1 MKFASPRTPGTIPR
15 GLTTFVQLVAF
26 VLIACA
32 STPGKMRA
40 QNLPQKPATSP
51 SDGSIVRAIEIKY
64 AGPVTVSRE
73 RIMSNMRTTVGQ
85 PFSQAGLEEDIRNL
99 YGTGDV
105 TNVRIFGE
113 PMTGGVRVIVIVQSR
128 DVVKEIVIEGA
139 TAFKAKRI
147 LKTITAKTGNALNE
161 EVLESDRQ
169 KIIELYQGK
178 GYNNVDVQFRV
189 SRDEVAGSAV
199 VYFSINEGGKAVL
212 NAIRFEGNANMKAKA
227 MRKVMKGTKPKTIF
241 SFITKD
247 GRLDPAKLR
256 EDLDE
261 VRELYQNKGYIDME
275 VVRTRTETDTKGRTT
290 LVIEIKEGSQY
301 RISRLSIKGN
311 TVLSEND
318 FRKFLKMQ
326 EKSLYTPK
334 GLKDDLKIFNDFYG
348 SRGYVDVQIRTEAVP
363 AGPGLVDLTYTV
375 DQGIVSYIERI
386 NIEGNSITKDK
397 VIRRE
402 LALAPG
408 DIYGVPYA
416 EASKKRLENL
426 NYFSKVEVVPTDTM
440 VPGRK
445 DMNVIVE
452 EKRTGEL
459 SFGAGFSSVDNLV
472 GQATLTQ
479 SNFDIGNWPA
489 FTGGGQKFRLTA
501 VYGATRK
508 DFVAAF
514 TEPYLFDSQIAM
526 TVEAFYHSNN
536 FTTNV
541 YTQTNAGGAIG
552 FRRGLTRFLSVRGE
566 YRLENI
572 TISNVQVTNPPSI
585 YSYSQGSRI
594 RSAVAGGLTYDSRDN
609 VFLTRRGTK
618 VDFGGFIAGGPFGGN
633 TQIYGWNIEGSH
645 YIPLPYDMIL
655 LFNGQVTT
663 VSTLYGI
670 DVSSIETAK
679 TSRVVPLEDRLF
691 LGGANNLRGF
701 DYRDVGPKNIYS
713 QPVGGRTV
721 GRITTELTFPI
732 VERVRGAVFYDGGVN
747 HRKSYSFG
755 FQDYSSDAGVGLRL
769 DLPVG
774 PIRVDYGIPIS
785 NPNQAL
791 GGGQGPPSKK
801 GKFNFNVGY
810 QF

>member
-1 MKFASPRTPGTIPR
+1 MKFAFPRTAGTSPR
-15 GLTTFVQLVAF
+15 GLTTFVQLVAI

-32 STPGKMRA
+32 AMPGRLPA
-40 QNLPQKPATSP
+40 QQPATSP
-51 SDGSIVRAIEIKY
+51 RDGAIVRAIEIKY

-73 RIMSNMRTTVGQ
+73 RILSNMRTTVGQ

-99 YGTGDV
+99 YATGDV

-113 PMTGGVRVIVIVQSR
+113 PTNGGVRVIVIIQSR

-139 TAFKAKRI
+139 SVFKTKRI
-147 LKTITAKTGNALNE
+147 LKLISAKTGNALNE

-178 GYNNVDVQFRV
+178 GYNNIDVQFRV
-189 SRDEVAGSAV
+189 SRDEAAGSSV

-212 NAIRFEGNANMKAKA
+212 NAIRFEGNANIKTRAI
-227 MRKVMKGTKPKTIF
+227 RKVMKNTKPKTIF

-247 GRLDPAKLR
+247 GRLDQAKLR

-275 VVRTRTETDTKGRTT
+275 VVQTRTDTDARGKTT
-290 LVIEIKEGSQY
+290 LVIVINEGNQY
-301 RISRLSIKGN
+301 RISHLNIKGN
-311 TVLSEND
+311 ALLSEAA

-334 GLKDDLKIFNDFYG
+334 GLKADLKIFNDFYG
-348 SRGYVDVQIRTEAVP
+348 SRGYVDVQVRTDAVP

-408 DIYGVPYA
+408 DIYAVPYA
-416 EASKKRLENL
+416 DASKKRLENL
-426 NYFSKVEVVPTDTM
+426 NYFSKVEVVPSDTL

-459 SFGAGFSSVDNLV
+459 SFGAGFSSVDSLV

-479 SNFDIGNWPA
+479 GNFDITNWPS
-489 FTGGGQKFRLTA
+489 FTGGGQKFRLSA
-501 VYGATRK
+501 VYGTTRS
-508 DFVAAF
+508 DFVIAF
-514 TEPYLFDSQIAM
+514 TEPYIFDTQFAM
-526 TVEAFYHSNN
+526 TVEGFYHK
-536 FTTNV
+536 TNYQTNL
-541 YTQTNAGGAIG
+541 YTQSNAGGAIG
-552 FRRGLTRFLSVRGE
+552 FRRPLWRYVSVRSE
-566 YRLENI
+566 YRLERI
-572 TISNVQVTNPPSI
+572 TIGNLQDPNSV
-585 YSYSQGSRI
+585 YAAEKGSRI

-618 VDFGGFIAGGPFGGN
+618 VDAGGFIAGGPFGGN

-645 YIPLPYDMIL
+645 YIPLPFDMIL
-655 LFNGQVTT
+655 LFNGQIST
-663 VSTLYGI
+663 VATLHGAEI
-670 DVSSIETAK
+670 
-679 TSRVVPLEDRLF
+679 TSFEQANSQRVVPLQDRFF

-701 DYRDVGPKNIYS
+701 DYRDVGPRNQFN
-713 QPVGGRTV
+713 QPLGGRTV
-721 GRITTELTFPI
+721 GRVTTELTFPI
-732 VERVRGAVFYDGGVN
+732 IERVRGAVFYDGGIN

-755 FQDYSSDAGVGLRL
+755 FQSYASDFGLGLRL

-774 PIRVDYGIPIS
+774 PIRVDYGIPITS
-785 NPNQAL
+785 PN
-791 GGGQGPPSKK
+791 QGPPGTTNPSKS

>member
-1 MKFASPRTPGTIPR
+1 MKFSFRRTAGTIPR
-15 GLTTFVQLVAF
+15 GLTPFVRVVAA
-26 VLIACA
+26 VLIVCA
-32 STPGKMRA
+32 AAPARLSAQRA
-40 QNLPQKPATSP
+40 PQPPATIP
-51 SDGSIVRAIEIKY
+51 RDGAIVRAVEIKY

-73 RIMSNMRTTVGQ
+73 RILSNMRTTVGQ
-85 PFSQAGLEEDIRNL
+85 PFSQSGLEEDIRNL
-99 YGTGDV
+99 YGTGDL

-128 DVVKEIVIEGA
+128 DVVKEIVIEGV
-139 TAFKAKRI
+139 TLFKTKRI
-147 LKTITAKTGNALNE
+147 LKLISAKTGNALSE
-161 EVLESDRQ
+161 DQLESDRQ

-189 SRDEVAGSAV
+189 SRDEAAGSSV
-199 VYFSINEGGKAVL
+199 VYFSINEGGKAEL
-212 NAIRFEGNANMKAKA
+212 NAIRFEGNANIKARA
-227 MRKVMKGTKPKTIF
+227 IRKVMKNTKPKTIF

-275 VVRTRTETDTKGRTT
+275 VVQTRTDTDAKGRTT
-290 LVIEIKEGSQY
+290 LVIVIKEGNQY
-301 RISRLSIKGN
+301 RISHLGIKGN
-311 TVLSEND
+311 SLLSESD

-334 GLKDDLKIFNDFYG
+334 GLKDDLKVFNDFYG
-348 SRGYVDVQIRTEAVP
+348 SRGYVDVQIRTDAVP

-375 DQGIVSYIERI
+375 EQGIVSYIERI

-426 NYFSKVEVVPTDTM
+426 NYFSKVEVVPADTL

-459 SFGAGFSSVDNLV
+459 SFGAGFSSVDSLV

-479 SNFDIGNWPA
+479 SNFDILNWPS
-489 FTGGGQKFRLTA
+489 FTGGGQKFRLNA
-501 VYGATRK
+501 VYGTTRQ
-508 DFVAAF
+508 DFVMAF
-514 TEPYLFDSQIAM
+514 TEPYLFDSQFAM
-526 TVEAFYHSNN
+526 TVEAFYHQTN
-536 FTTNV
+536 FNTNV
-541 YTQTNAGGAIG
+541 YTQTNAGGAVG
-552 FRRGLTRFLSVRGE
+552 FRRPIWRYLSARGE
-566 YRLENI
+566 YRLEKI
-572 TISNVQVTNPPSI
+572 KIGNVQVTNPPSI
-585 YSYSQGSRI
+585 YSFSEGTRT
-594 RSAVAGGLTYDSRDN
+594 RSAVAGGLSWDSRDN

-618 VDFGGFIAGGPFGGN
+618 VDAGAFIAGGPFGGT

-645 YIPLPYDMIL
+645 YILLPYDMIL
-655 LFNGQVTT
+655 LFNGQITT
-663 VSTLYGI
+663 VSTLFGI

-701 DYRDVGPKNIYS
+701 DYRDVGPKNS
-713 QPVGGRTV
+713 FNQPVGGRTV

-732 VERVRGAVFYDGGVN
+732 IERVRGAVFYDGGVN

-755 FQDYSSDAGVGLRL
+755 FQNYASDAGIGLRL

-774 PIRVDYGIPIS
+774 PIRVDYGYPLS
-785 NPNQAL
+785 YPDQA
-791 GGGQGPPSKK
+791 PPGVAQPKK
-801 GKFNFNVGY
+801 SGKFNFNVGY

>member
-1 MKFASPRTPGTIPR
+1 MKFAFPRTAGTVPR
-15 GLTTFVQLVAF
+15 GLITFVQLVAF
-26 VLIACA
+26 ALIACA
-32 STPGKMRA
+32 ATPGRLPA
-40 QNLPQKPATSP
+40 QQPVTSP
-51 SDGSIVRAIEIKY
+51 RDGAIVRAIEIKY

-73 RIMSNMRTTVGQ
+73 RILSNMRTTVGQ

-99 YGTGDV
+99 YATGDV

-113 PMTGGVRVIVIVQSR
+113 PTNGGVRVIVIIQSR

-139 TAFKAKRI
+139 SVFKTKRI
-147 LKTITAKTGNALNE
+147 LKLIAAKTGNALNE

-178 GYNNVDVQFRV
+178 GYNNIDVQFRV
-189 SRDEVAGSAV
+189 SRDEAAGSSV

-212 NAIRFEGNANMKAKA
+212 NAIRFEGNANIKARA
-227 MRKVMKGTKPKTIF
+227 IRKVMKNTKPKTIF

-247 GRLDPAKLR
+247 GRLDAAKLR

-275 VVRTRTETDTKGRTT
+275 VLQTRTDTDAKGKTT
-290 LVIEIKEGSQY
+290 LVIVIKEGNQY
-301 RISRLSIKGN
+301 RISHLNIKGN
-311 TVLSEND
+311 TLLSEAA

-348 SRGYVDVQIRTEAVP
+348 SRGYVDVQVRTDAVP

-402 LALAPG
+402 LALSPG
-408 DIYGVPYA
+408 DIYAVPYA
-416 EASKKRLENL
+416 DASKKRLENL
-426 NYFSKVEVVPTDTM
+426 NYFSKVEVVPSDTL

-459 SFGAGFSSVDNLV
+459 SFGAGFSSVDSLV

-479 SNFDIGNWPA
+479 GNFDITNWPS
-489 FTGGGQKFRLTA
+489 FTGGGQKFRLSA
-501 VYGATRK
+501 VYGTTRS
-508 DFVAAF
+508 DFVIAF
-514 TEPYLFDSQIAM
+514 TEPYIFDTQFAM
-526 TVEAFYHSNN
+526 TVEGFYHK
-536 FTTNV
+536 TNYQTNL

-552 FRRGLTRFLSVRGE
+552 FRRPLWRYVSVRSE
-566 YRLENI
+566 YRLERI
-572 TISNVQVTNPPSI
+572 TIGNLQDPNSV
-585 YSYSQGSRI
+585 YAAGKGSRI
-594 RSAVAGGLTYDSRDN
+594 RSAVAGGLSYDSRDN

-618 VDFGGFIAGGPFGGN
+618 MDAGGFIAGGPFGGN

-645 YIPLPYDMIL
+645 YIPLPFDMIL
-655 LFNGQVTT
+655 LFNGQVST
-663 VSTLYGI
+663 VATLHGAEI
-670 DVSSIETAK
+670 
-679 TSRVVPLEDRLF
+679 TSFEQANSQRVVPLQDRFF

-701 DYRDVGPKNIYS
+701 DYRDVGPRNQFN
-713 QPVGGRTV
+713 QPLGGRTV
-721 GRITTELTFPI
+721 GRVTTELTFPI
-732 VERVRGAVFYDGGVN
+732 IERVRGAVFYDGGIN

-755 FQDYSSDAGVGLRL
+755 FQSYASDFGLGLRL

-774 PIRVDYGIPIS
+774 PIRVDYGIPITS
-785 NPNQAL
+785 PNQA
-791 GGGQGPPSKK
+791 PPGVPEPKK
-801 GKFNFNVGY
+801 SGKFNFNVGY